1 MARILVTGVGGPAG
15 SSLARQLMARGH
27 YVLGVDMEAVRPGL
41 ASDTRVV
48 PPASSPDY
56 VQALCHVAVK
66 WGMDLV
72 VPTVSDELPQV
83 SEARP
88 LFGAGVEVLIA
99 PRLAVHTAND
109 KYLTM
114 TALRAAGISIPEFGL
129 PVDFASAQDA
139 LDHMGGSIVIKPRVS
154 RGGRGVQLIEH
165 APDAGRW
172 DELGSSLIVQR
183 FAPGTEYAPV
193 VLRNPGTGRDSDP
206 DDVVVV
212 LEKTELKEGRVGNA
226 VSVQRVEPPA
236 AGDVAAL
243 AVAAVGALGLTGPAD
258 VDIRRMP
265 DGTPVIL
272 EVNARFGANS
282 AQAPELVDGVL
293 RKLRVGAGGMA

>member
-15 SSLARQLMARGH
+15 FSLARQLMERGH

-41 ASDTRVV
+41 ASDTLVV
-48 PPASSPDY
+48 PAASSPDY
-56 VQALCHVAVK
+56 VQTLCHLAVK
-66 WGMDLV
+66 RGVDLV

-88 LFGAGVEVLIA
+88 LFGTGVEVLIA
-99 PRLAVHTAND
+99 PRLAVHIAND

-114 TALRAAGISIPEFGL
+114 TALKAAGISVPAFGL
-129 PVDFASAQDA
+129 PVDFVSAQDA
-139 LDHMGGSIVIKPRVS
+139 MDRLGGSIVIKPRVS

-165 APDAGRW
+165 APDAGHW
-172 DELGSSLIVQR
+172 DELDPSLIVQR

-193 VLRNPGTGRDSDP
+193 VLRHGPDSDP

-226 VSVQRVEPPA
+226 VSVKRVEPPA
-236 AGDVAAL
+236 AGDIAGL
-243 AVAAVGALGLTGPAD
+243 AVAAVGLLGLTGPAD

-282 AQAPELVDGVL
+282 AHAPELVDGVL
-293 RKLRVGAGGMA
+293 RKLRDSAIAGMV

>member
-41 ASDTRVV
+41 ASDTLVV

-56 VQALCHVAVK
+56 VQTLCHVAVK
-66 WGMDLV
+66 RGVDLV

-114 TALRAAGISIPEFGL
+114 TALKAAGISVPEFGL
-129 PVDFASAQDA
+129 PVDFASARDA
-139 LDHMGGSIVIKPRVS
+139 LECLGGPIVIKPRVS

-165 APDAGRW
+165 APDAGPW
-172 DELGSSLIVQR
+172 DELDRSLIVQR

-193 VLRNPGTGRDSDP
+193 VLRHGPDSDP

-226 VSVQRVEPPA
+226 VSVKRVEPPA

-243 AVAAVGALGLTGPAD
+243 AIAAVGVLGVTGPAD
-258 VDIRRMP
+258 IDIRRMP
-265 DGTPVIL
+265 DGSPVIL

-293 RKLRVGAGGMA
+293 RKLRDSVIAGMV

>member
-1 MARILVTGVGGPAG
+1 MARILVTGIGGPAG
-15 SSLARQLMARGH
+15 SSLARQLTARGH
-27 YVLGVDMEAVRPGL
+27 YVLGVDMKAVRPGL
-41 ASDTRVV
+41 ASDTLIV

-56 VQALCHVAVK
+56 LQTLCELAVK
-66 WGMDLV
+66 GGMDLV
-72 VPTVSDELPQV
+72 VPTVSDELPLV

-88 LFGAGVEVLIA
+88 VFGAAIEVLIA

-114 TALRAAGISIPEFGL
+114 TALRTAGISVPDFGL
-129 PVDFASAQDA
+129 PVDFPSAEDA
-139 LDHMGGSIVIKPRVS
+139 LDRMGGAMVVKPRVS
-154 RGGRGVQLIEH
+154 RGGRRVQLIEH
-165 APDAGRW
+165 AREAGHW
-172 DELGSSLIVQR
+172 DELDSSLIVQR

-193 VLRNPGTGRDSDP
+193 VLRNGPDGDP

-212 LEKTELKEGRVGNA
+212 LEKTGLKEGRVGNA
-226 VSVQRVEPPA
+226 VSVRRVEAPA
-236 AGDVAAL
+236 AADVATL
-243 AVAAVGALGLTGPAD
+243 AVAAVGVLGLTGPAD

-293 RKLRVGAGGMA
+293 RKLCGGRLAGNA